1 MLALGNLCPST
12 GRRPVLVLVNV
23 PVNMPV
29 NMLVL
34 VNVPVNMHVLVP
46 VNMPVNMPVPV
57 NVLADEITRR
67 HWNETIF
74 PNG

>member
-12 GRRPVLVLVNV
+12 GLRPVLVLVNV
-23 PVNMPV
+23 NVNMPVLVNVNVNVNVPV

-34 VNVPVNMHVLVP
+34 
-46 VNMPVNMPVPV
+46 VNMPVPV
-57 NVLADEITRR
+57 NVLADGITRR
-67 HWNETIF
+67 HWNETTF